1 MYAEK
6 FNFKKYVQFRN
17 EVVSIEQ
24 ADNYDQSGCWVVR
37 TRNLDTLAESS
48 VQFDGV
54 MICTGHHGT
63 VNQPKLKGE
72 EKFKGQIMHTH
83 SLKHSDGF
91 EGKNVVVI
99 GIGNSGMD
107 AAVEIS
113 QVTKQVSSENKGFI
127 NRC

>member
-17 EVVSIEQ
+17 EAVSIEQ

-48 VQFDGV
+48 AQFDGV

-91 EGKNVVVI
+91 EGKKRRRHWHRQL
-99 GIGNSGMD
+99 GNGCCSGD
-107 AAVEIS
+107 IS
-113 QVTKQVSSENKGFI
+113 SYQAGEQ
-127 NRC
+127 